1 MSKAQEI
8 IESLQTGDLYTAQK
22 LINEALM
29 IKMGEALEEKLVEF
43 APSVFNEG
51 KMAKKDYDKDGKVES
66 STDEWKGSRDRAI
79 KAKMGKVQEDWTSE
93 IPNGYAL
100 TSALNDYQNTG
111 QMSPALAA
119 YFQQNPPVGT
129 GKKKKVTPSTEAGVI
144 NAGYEPFGDNIQEG
158 EGWTEGIPDGSAL
171 AGALSD
177 YQNTGQMSSALADFF
192 ERNSTDVIN
201 PNRSKKKRVTPSTE
215 AGVINAGY
223 EPDEDLNSLVES
235 FENDIRDIVQEI
247 QEQTGEQLS
256 EQEIEEIA
264 HQYLDLIGEMAEEE
278 YEDDEEDEED
288 QS

>member
-8 IESLQTGDLYTAQK
+8 IESLQSGDLYTSQK

-51 KMAKKDYDKDGKVES
+51 KMAKKDYDKDGNLES
-66 STDEWKGSRDRAI
+66 STAEWKGSRNRAI
-79 KAKMGKVQEDWTSE
+79 KAKMGKVQEDWTNE
-93 IPNGYAL
+93 IPDAATLAGAL
-100 TSALNDYQNTG
+100 STYQNTG
-111 QMSPALAA
+111 EMPAELAA
-119 YFQQNPPVGT
+119 YFQQNPPVANV
-129 GKKKKVTPSTEAGVI
+129 KKKKFPAVS
-144 NAGYEPFGDNIQEG
+144 
-158 EGWTEGIPDGSAL
+158 
-171 AGALSD
+171 
-177 YQNTGQMSSALADFF
+177 GQAQ
-192 ERNSTDVIN
+192 T
-201 PNRSKKKRVTPSTE
+201 
-215 AGVINAGY
+215 INAGY

-278 YEDDEEDEED
+278 YEEEYEDDEEDEED

>member
-8 IESLQTGDLYTAQK
+8 IESLQSGDLYTAQK

-29 IKMGEALEEKLVEF
+29 VKMGEALEEKLVEF

-51 KMAKKDYDKDGKVES
+51 KMAKKDYDKDGNLES
-66 STDEWKGSRDRAI
+66 STAEWKGSRNRAI
-79 KAKMGKVQEDWTSE
+79 KAKMGKVQEDWTNE
-93 IPNGYAL
+93 IPDGYAL

-129 GKKKKVTPSTEAGVI
+129 GKKRKFPAVSGQAQTI
-144 NAGYEPFGDNIQEG
+144 NAGYEPRGNGIQE
-158 EGWTEGIPDGSAL
+158 EWTDQIPDAAAL
-171 AGALSD
+171 AGALST
-177 YQNTGQMSSALADFF
+177 YQNTGEMPAELAAYFQQ
-192 ERNSTDVIN
+192 N
-201 PNRSKKKRVTPSTE
+201 PPVANVKKKKFPAVSGQAQT
-215 AGVINAGY
+215 INAGY

-278 YEDDEEDEED
+278 YEEEYEDDEEDEED

>member
-8 IESLQTGDLYTAQK
+8 IESLQSGDLYTSQK

-51 KMAKKDYDKDGKVES
+51 KMAKKDYDKDGNLES
-66 STDEWKGSRDRAI
+66 STAEWKGSRNRAI
-79 KAKMGKVQEDWTSE
+79 KAKMGKVQEDWTNE
-93 IPNGYAL
+93 IPDGYAL

-119 YFQQNPPVGT
+119 YFEQNPPVGT
-129 GKKKKVTPSTEAGVI
+129 GKKRKFPAVS
-144 NAGYEPFGDNIQEG
+144 
-158 EGWTEGIPDGSAL
+158 
-171 AGALSD
+171 
-177 YQNTGQMSSALADFF
+177 GQAQ
-192 ERNSTDVIN
+192 T
-201 PNRSKKKRVTPSTE
+201 
-215 AGVINAGY
+215 INAGY

-278 YEDDEEDEED
+278 YEEEYEDDEEDEED

>member
-8 IESLQTGDLYTAQK
+8 IESLQSGDLYTAQK

-51 KMAKKDYDKDGKVES
+51 RMAKKDYDKDGKVES
-66 STDEWKGSRDRAI
+66 STAEWKGSRDRAI
-79 KAKMGKVQEDWTSE
+79 KAKMGQVQEEWTDQ
-93 IPNGYAL
+93 IPDGAAL
-100 TSALNDYQNTG
+100 ANALSTYQNTG
-111 QMSPALAA
+111 QMPPELVA
-119 YFQQNPPVGT
+119 YFQQNPAVGT
-129 GKKKKVTPSTEAGVI
+129 GKKKKLV
-144 NAGYEPFGDNIQEG
+144 
-158 EGWTEGIPDGSAL
+158 
-171 AGALSD
+171 
-177 YQNTGQMSSALADFF
+177 SSA
-192 ERNSTDVIN
+192 ETQ
-201 PNRSKKKRVTPSTE
+201 T
-215 AGVINAGY
+215 INAGY

-278 YEDDEEDEED
+278 YEEYEDDEEDEED

>member
-8 IESLQTGDLYTAQK
+8 IESLQSGDLYTAQK

-51 KMAKKDYDKDGKVES
+51 RMAKKDYDKDGNLES
-66 STDEWKGSRDRAI
+66 STAEWKGSRDRAI
-79 KAKMGKVQEDWTSE
+79 KAKMGKVQEDWTNE
-93 IPNGYAL
+93 IPDGAAL
-100 TSALNDYQNTG
+100 ANALSTYQNTG
-111 QMSPALAA
+111 QMPPELVA
-119 YFQQNPPVGT
+119 YFQQNPAVGT
-129 GKKKKVTPSTEAGVI
+129 GKKKKFPAVS
-144 NAGYEPFGDNIQEG
+144 
-158 EGWTEGIPDGSAL
+158 
-171 AGALSD
+171 
-177 YQNTGQMSSALADFF
+177 GQAQ
-192 ERNSTDVIN
+192 I
-201 PNRSKKKRVTPSTE
+201 
-215 AGVINAGY
+215 INAGY

-278 YEDDEEDEED
+278 YEEEYEDDEEDEED

>member
-8 IESLQTGDLYTAQK
+8 IESLQSGDLYTAQK

-51 KMAKKDYDKDGKVES
+51 RMAKKDYDKDGNLES
-66 STDEWKGSRDRAI
+66 STAEWKGSRNRAI
-79 KAKMGKVQEDWTSE
+79 KAKMGKVQEDWTNE
-93 IPNGYAL
+93 IPDGAAL
-100 TSALNDYQNTG
+100 ANALSTYQNTG
-111 QMSPALAA
+111 QMPPELVA
-119 YFQQNPPVGT
+119 YFQQNPAVGT
-129 GKKKKVTPSTEAGVI
+129 GKKKKFPAVS
-144 NAGYEPFGDNIQEG
+144 
-158 EGWTEGIPDGSAL
+158 
-171 AGALSD
+171 
-177 YQNTGQMSSALADFF
+177 GQAQ
-192 ERNSTDVIN
+192 I
-201 PNRSKKKRVTPSTE
+201 
-215 AGVINAGY
+215 INAGY